1 MGSLKNVAIR
11 KLVRSILSFR
21 SSRLGLAEVW
31 THTHDNLKFAQYGW
45 RCTTNE
51 NSYSD
56 QTLVGNWNQ
65 QRFDTDRVL
74 RRQKIPNKDAID
86 TWNTTYREGYNRK
99 DILQENQSS
108 LELMKK
114 YKDEKNAFPH
124 HQPETDPA
132 SFKHHYNSWSTTQ
145 RAGYGTPPKKELF

>member
-1 MGSLKNVAIR
+1 MSTPNNII
-11 KLVRSILSFR
+11 LVRAS
-21 SSRLGLAEVW
+21 GLAEVW

-86 TWNTTYREGYNRK
+86 TWNTTYREGNGLDEPSK
-99 DILQENQSS
+99 MSLILFFT
-108 LELMKK
+108 L
-114 YKDEKNAFPH
+114 
-124 HQPETDPA
+124 
-132 SFKHHYNSWSTTQ
+132 
-145 RAGYGTPPKKELF
+145 TPFN

>member
-1 MGSLKNVAIR
+1 MSQYENSSDPYFRSEGKIQYFIGITFQHRIFVLISL
-11 KLVRSILSFR
+11 LVRAS
-21 SSRLGLAEVW
+21 GLAEVW

-86 TWNTTYREGYNRK
+86 TWNTTYREGNGLN
-99 DILQENQSS
+99 I
-108 LELMKK
+108 
-114 YKDEKNAFPH
+114 
-124 HQPETDPA
+124 
-132 SFKHHYNSWSTTQ
+132 STHFHFRWQNITLVGQ
-145 RAGYGTPPKKELF
+145 GFDDFAYLD